1 MKNTAISG
9 AWGVS
14 MIIVDDRQYIQKEM
28 EDKGF
33 GIFDFYQN
41 HKVMSVKDFCSLPL
55 QRRADVL
62 LVDTESLL
70 KNPEQQES
78 FRSIINTFLGVV
90 FFHEHSN
97 ERAQKWVETE
107 AAFLTKIVGEY
118 SLPMAQ
124 LQWTMLS
131 NQLQFFWTLLEE
143 QKHLQQHMVSFSR
156 ELDQVLRSAEIEMN
170 RAKKIHEVLI
180 PRRNDEIKGV
190 YFSNKYAA
198 GDGGG
203 GEFYDLFQGNG
214 KVFQILVSS
223 QSYLIS
229 SSLLGLLTRHKQKDF
244 LPFEFLKEAE
254 DEIAVIN
261 GAKKKKSE
269 AEVVVLELDLNK
281 LMVKL
286 YGETKS
292 EFYSQKKGPVDLK
305 TGHQLEKGE
314 NLIVFSPG
322 FLFNWKETQKT
333 DIPSF
338 LKSHPMKTNEM
349 LNELFILLKMDQE
362 SQFLKRDATVAMM
375 EVKRHGIHQ
384 V

>member
-1 MKNTAISG
+1 
-9 AWGVS
+9 
-14 MIIVDDRQYIQKEM
+14 MIIVDERKFIQKEM
-28 EDKGF
+28 EEKGF
-33 GIFDFYQN
+33 ELFDFYQN
-41 HKVMSVKDFCSLPL
+41 HKIMTVAEFCKLPL
-55 QRRADVL
+55 QRRAEVL
-62 LVDTESLL
+62 LVDTETLL
-70 KNPEQQES
+70 RNPEHQET
-78 FRSIINTFLGVV
+78 FRAIINTFLGVV

-97 ERAQKWVETE
+97 QKAQNWVESE

-143 QKHLQQHMVSFSR
+143 QKNLQKHMIAFSQ
-156 ELDQVLRSAEIEMN
+156 ELDQVLRSAEMEMA
-170 RAKKIHEVLI
+170 RVKKIHEVLI

-190 YFSNKYAA
+190 YFTNRYAA

-203 GEFYDLFQGNG
+203 GEFYDLFQSSG
-214 KVFQILVSS
+214 KVHQIMVSS

-229 SSLLGLLTRHKQKDF
+229 SSLLGLLNKHKQDDF
-244 LPFEFLKEAE
+244 EPFEFLKDAEA
-254 DEIAVIN
+254 EIAVIN

-269 AEVVVLELDLNK
+269 VEVIILELDLSK
-281 LMVKL
+281 LTLKL
-286 YGETKS
+286 FGQGKA
-292 EFYSQKKGPVDLK
+292 EFYSQKKGKIELK
-305 TGHQLEKGE
+305 QPYQLEKGE
-314 NLIVFSPG
+314 NVIVFSPG
-322 FLFNWKETQKT
+322 FLFNWKETQKM

-338 LKSHPMKTNEM
+338 LASRTLRPEEVIS
-349 LNELFILLKMDQE
+349 ELFFLLKMDQE

>member
-1 MKNTAISG
+1 
-9 AWGVS
+9 
-14 MIIVDDRQYIQKEM
+14 MIIVDERQFIQKEL

-33 GIFDFYQN
+33 GLFDFFHNPQ
-41 HKVMSVKDFCSLPL
+41 VMSVAEFVKLPL
-55 QRRADVL
+55 HRRAEVL
-62 LVDTESLL
+62 LVDTETLL
-70 KNPEQQES
+70 KNPAHQES
-78 FRSIINTFLGVV
+78 FRAIINTFLGVV
-90 FFHEHSN
+90 FFHDHSN
-97 ERAQKWVETE
+97 QKAQQFVETE

-143 QKHLQQHMVSFSR
+143 QKNLQKHMTAFSR
-156 ELDQVLRSAEIEMN
+156 ELDQVLRSAEMEMA

-180 PRRNDEIKGV
+180 PRRHDEIKGV

-203 GEFYDLFQGNG
+203 GEFYDLFQSAG
-214 KVFQILVSS
+214 KVHQILVSS

-244 LPFEFLKEAE
+244 DPYEFLKDAE
-254 DEIAVIN
+254 GEIAVIN

-269 AEVVVLELDLNK
+269 AEVLVLELDLSK
-281 LMVKL
+281 LTLKL
-286 YGETKS
+286 YGKGKA
-292 EFYSQKKGPVDLK
+292 EFYSQKKGPVQLQQPY
-305 TGHQLEKGE
+305 QLEKGE
-314 NLIVFSPG
+314 NVIVFSQG
-322 FLFNWKETQKT
+322 FLFNWKETHKT
-333 DIPSF
+333 DIASF
-338 LKSHPMKTNEM
+338 VKTQTLKPEELLS
-349 LNELFILLKMDQE
+349 ELFFQLKMDQD

>member
-1 MKNTAISG
+1 
-9 AWGVS
+9 
-14 MIIVDDRQYIQKEM
+14 MIIIDERSFIKKEM
-28 EDKGF
+28 EEKGF

-41 HKVMSVKDFCSLPL
+41 HKVMTVSEFCSLPL
-55 QRRADVL
+55 QRRAEVL
-62 LVDTESLL
+62 LVDTETLL
-70 KNPEQQES
+70 KNPQHQES

-90 FFHEHSN
+90 FFHEHAN
-97 ERAQKWVETE
+97 EKAQKWVETE

-156 ELDQVLRSAEIEMN
+156 ELDQVLRSAEIEMA

-180 PRRNDEIKGV
+180 PRRQDEIKGV

-203 GEFYDLFQGNG
+203 GEFYDLFQSTG
-214 KVFQILVSS
+214 KVYQILVSS

-244 LPFEFLKEAE
+244 DPYEFLKDADAE
-254 DEIAVIN
+254 IGVIN

-269 AEVVVLELDLNK
+269 AEVVVMELDLSK
-281 LMVKL
+281 LTVKL
-286 YGETKS
+286 YGDTKA
-292 EFYSQKKGPVDLK
+292 EFYSQKKGPVNLK
-305 TGHQLEKGE
+305 TAYQLEKGE

-322 FLFNWKETQKT
+322 FIFNWKETQKI

-338 LKSHPMKTNEM
+338 LKSRQMKPNEM
-349 LNELFILLKMDQE
+349 LNELFIVLKMDQE